1 MLKVIEQLAN
11 LNNLDGLTLKGY
23 KAITYKTGW
32 QVADTG
38 VQCYTLQEAVM
49 AIAKYK
55 GSCGVWLENGIY
67 YVDHSFRVKTKK
79 EALAIG
85 RAHNQ
90 ISVLKW
96 ANMSLV
102 YC

>member
-23 KAITYKTGW
+23 QAITYKTGW

-49 AIAKYK
+49 AIAKYN

-67 YVDHSFRVKTKK
+67 YIDHSFRVKTKR

-85 RAHNQ
+85 RAHSQ
-90 ISVLKW
+90 ISILKW
-96 ANMSLV
+96 SDMSLV